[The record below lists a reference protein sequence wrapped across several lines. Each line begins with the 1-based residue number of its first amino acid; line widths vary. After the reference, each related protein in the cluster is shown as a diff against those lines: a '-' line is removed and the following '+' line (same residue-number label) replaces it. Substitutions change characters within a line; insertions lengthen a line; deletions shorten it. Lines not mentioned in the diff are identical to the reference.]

1 MKYTFLSSKFY
12 NDYPHSKYPQM
23 EIKDN
28 RPYAHVTINAYN
40 HLFCLP
46 LRSNIDHPHA
56 YFTNKKLRCGIDYSK
71 AVVIND
77 KDYIDNE
84 TKVFLRPDEF
94 KKLQGKDYKIKQQFE
109 DYIKLYKQ
117 AKIDETVP
125 YRDYILQFSTLQYF
139 EQYIY

>member
-1 MKYTFLSSKFY
+1 MRIFGCRAQPSKNKEKSQWEYLPLVKVPGVFYYTKEHYMKYTFLSSKFY

-56 YFTNKKLRCGIDYSK
+56 YFTN
-71 AVVIND
+71 
-77 KDYIDNE
+77 
-84 TKVFLRPDEF
+84 
-94 KKLQGKDYKIKQQFE
+94 
-109 DYIKLYKQ
+109 
-117 AKIDETVP
+117 
-125 YRDYILQFSTLQYF
+125 
-139 EQYIY
+139 